1 MTSLTISRRTEYRWL
16 LIILLLGSW
25 LRFHQLADTDFNVDQ
40 MYPVWQALMTLQQG
54 EFPLIGQG
62 TSVLFANPTLTGY
75 LFAPFLIIGPNP
87 LTPLVVVVILNSFG
101 MWFAYRA
108 VRRLLGPVIA
118 LIATTLF
125 AVNPWIIEYSRQT
138 WVQSLMVFFVTLIF
152 WLLVP
157 ILMRQTAHPQRQ
169 LLKVAAACALFANTY
184 LLSYL
189 IVAPVGVLGVLFW
202 PRIPKQ
208 ALAMGIV
215 IFALMFGL
223 YAYGLG
229 REWEVTQDR
238 AETFLNE
245 GESRLSDESLGHA
258 VRLVTGW
265 EYAAARGN
273 NAPTDDA
280 AQRADISE
288 GVHWLWFIALLV
300 GLGQALWAIIRK
312 TPHREGAIILLVWFV
327 VPIVAMSYVSRVV
340 HPFYVLFTVPAG
352 HALAAWGVV
361 PLLSPRIGVRVVLF
375 FLAFTALING
385 FNSIR
390 FYQDSHANA
399 GEHRPY
405 TFTVETALNMG
416 RRIDKAHEADMI
428 IYTPMDVWAPMTF
441 MGDIFPVVRAT
452 NFHRQLIIP
461 PSGGLYMT
469 FSGPDESL
477 QPPIHGQVVDVPLYM
492 RDGTR
497 FVLWRAEQNLTPRNP
512 ADIPSDIGVRFI
524 GWHLLQPLQAGHTA
538 QLRTYWRVDSLPP
551 ERFGWIFV
559 PYIHVF
565 DGADNRI
572 LIADGEP
579 LPLTT
584 WQEGDWLVQEM
595 SISLPADSTGPYGLN
610 VGIVDGGRMVNAIF
624 NYLHNDEMIFTADLT
639 LLE

>member
-1 MTSLTISRRTEYRWL
+1 MTSLTISRRAEYLWL
-16 LIILLLGSW
+16 LVILALGGW

-40 MYPVWQALMTLQQG
+40 MYPIWQALMTVQKA

-75 LFAPFLIIGPNP
+75 WYAPFLIIGPNP

-108 VRRLLGPVIA
+108 VRRVLGPAIA
-118 LIATTLF
+118 LIATALF
-125 AVNPWIIEYSRQT
+125 AANPWIIEYSRQT
-138 WVQSLMVFFVTLIF
+138 WVQSLMVFFITLIF

-157 ILMRQTAHPQRQ
+157 ILTRQTSRPQRR
-169 LLKVAAACALFANTY
+169 LLIVAVACGLFANTY

-189 IVAPVGVLGVLFW
+189 IVVPVGLLGVLFW
-202 PRIPKQ
+202 PRISKRSLG
-208 ALAMGIV
+208 AGIA
-215 IFALMFGL
+215 IFGVMCGV
-223 YAYGLG
+223 YAYGLI
-229 REWEVTQDR
+229 REWEPTRDR

-245 GESRLSDESLGHA
+245 GESQLSDEAFGHA

-265 EYAAARGN
+265 EYAAARGQ

-280 AQRADISE
+280 GERADIST
-288 GVHWLWFIALLV
+288 GVHWLWFAALVV
-300 GLGQALWAIIRK
+300 GVGRAIGAIGRQ
-312 TPHREGAIILLVWFV
+312 TPQREAAIILLVWFV
-327 VPIVAMSYVSRVV
+327 VPIAAMSYVSRVV

-361 PLLSPRIGVRVVLF
+361 PLLSPRIGGRTIWVFVAL
-375 FLAFTALING
+375 TGLING

-390 FYQDSHANA
+390 FYQDSHANS

-405 TFTVETALNMG
+405 TFTVEVATHIG
-416 RRIDKAHEADMI
+416 RRIDEAYQAEMI
-428 IYTPMDVWAPMTF
+428 VYTPMDVWAPMTF
-441 MGDIFPVVRAT
+441 AGDIFPVIHAT
-452 NFHRQLIIP
+452 GFQRQQVIP

-469 FSGPDESL
+469 FSGPEEAL
-477 QPPIHGQVVDVPLYM
+477 HPPIHGQAVGVPLYL
-492 RDGTR
+492 RDNTR
-497 FVLWRAEQNLTPRNP
+497 FVLWRAEQNFVPRNP

-524 GWHLLQPLQAGHTA
+524 GWHLLQPMQAGRTV

-559 PYIHVF
+559 PYAHVF
-565 DGADNRI
+565 DGAGNRT
-572 LIADGEP
+572 LIVDGEP
-579 LPLTT
+579 LPLAT
-584 WQEGDWLVQEM
+584 WQVGDWLVQEM
-595 SISLPADSTGPYGLN
+595 RIPIPTGSTGPYGLN

-624 NYLHNDEMIFTADLT
+624 NYPQNEEMIFSADLT